1 MKTTILPATAADM
14 PELMAL
20 VNSAYRGPQSR
31 KGWTHE
37 ADLIEGTLRA
47 DEIYLQ
53 EMLADARAVILLY
66 RTDEKLQGCVY
77 LQQRGDKL
85 FLGMLSV
92 APELQTGGIGK
103 KLMQAAE
110 DHGRKLGCAAI
121 QITVISHR
129 KELVAW
135 YERRGFRSTGE
146 TQPFAEH
153 PRFGTPRSEIEF
165 QVMEKEL

>member
-1 MKTTILPATAADM
+1 MKTTILPATAADI

-31 KGWTHE
+31 RGWTHE

-47 DEIYLQ
+47 DEVYIQ
-53 EMLADARAVILLY
+53 EMLADASAVIFLY
-66 RTDEKLQGCVY
+66 RADEKLLGCVY
-77 LQQRGDKL
+77 LQHRGDKL

-92 APELQTGGIGK
+92 SPEAQTGGIGK
-103 KLMQAAE
+103 QLMQAA
-110 DHGRKLGCAAI
+110 DDYGRKLGCTAI
-121 QITVISHR
+121 QITVISNR

-153 PRFGTPRSEIEF
+153 PRFGTPTRAIEF